1 MSAGLRTYVATAF
14 VPFTRRRPDAV
25 ADLLVEGLLEN
36 GLRAERLRIPV
47 NLRSARGAAGS
58 AAAAALVDLTRAQ
71 RVVALEFPAT
81 HLLHRWTI
89 AWQVRGA
96 LSAGSVAG
104 SGQDHP
110 LIERALDAFS
120 LTLVEPSISG
130 ITPARPGRAPSGL
143 ISAELARRGLVGP
156 DGIGVVTIALHPSVI
171 AQAQDAAGASGEV
184 VLVPPPHGG
193 DVVDL
198 DDAVWAALDL
208 VPPREYAG
216 VRFVVPRDSETLSVE
231 AAAAAA
237 GAFEEWIAVEHD
249 GSAHTDAA
257 LGAGIR
263 PDAIRRAWAEFAG
276 ELMV

>member
-36 GLRAERLRIPV
+36 GLRAERLRLPV
-47 NLRSARGAAGS
+47 DLRSAHGAAGS
-58 AAAAALVDLTRAQ
+58 AAAAALVDLTWAQ
-71 RVVALEFPAT
+71 RVVALEFPAL

-89 AWQVRGA
+89 AWHVRGA
-96 LSAGSVAG
+96 LSAGSVVG

-110 LIERALDAFS
+110 SMERAPDAF
-120 LTLVEPSISG
+120 LRTLVEPPISG
-130 ITPARPGRAPSGL
+130 ITPARPGRAPAGL
-143 ISAELARRGLVGP
+143 ISAELARRGLVVP
-156 DGIGVVTIALHPSVI
+156 DGIGLAIIALHPSVI
-171 AQAQDAAGASGEV
+171 AQARNAAGASDDLV
-184 VLVPPPHGG
+184 VVTPPQGG
-193 DVVDL
+193 GVVDL

-208 VPPREYAG
+208 VPQREYAG
-216 VRFVVPRDSETLSVE
+216 VRFVVPADSGAQSIE

-237 GAFEEWIAVEHD
+237 GAFEEWMTVHHD
-249 GSAHTDAA
+249 GSTHTEVA

-263 PDAIRRAWAEFAG
+263 PDDVRRAWAEFAG